1 MENYRAL
8 CVKYFIVHKHVKNN
22 ANFMQE
28 NKQTNQNRHECCTHT
43 HTHVCI
49 RM

>member
-22 ANFMQE
+22 ANFMQK
-28 NKQTNQNRHECCTHT
+28 NKQTNKPKQTRMLHT